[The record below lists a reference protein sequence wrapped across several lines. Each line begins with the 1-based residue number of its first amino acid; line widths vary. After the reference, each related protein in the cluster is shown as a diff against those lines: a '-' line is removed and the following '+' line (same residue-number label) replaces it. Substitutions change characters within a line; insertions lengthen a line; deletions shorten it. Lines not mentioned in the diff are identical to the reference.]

1 VSSSVCGSLTPC
13 AQYMTQFPFNI
24 SMNEIYSWTF
34 QISLGYNKIILP
46 QPVEVNK
53 GHFILL
59 TQNSGR
65 IAIDTTGNSSYSDL
79 VWNSTTQWTKLA
91 EFSNWRFFLTTINNF
106 TSYQNTLN
114 IIHSYANIGLYN
126 LTIIFPSSNL
136 SFQQIVNITDCNF
149 LFFY

>member
-1 VSSSVCGSLTPC
+1 MSSSVCGSLTPC

-65 IAIDTTGNSSYSDL
+65 IAIDTTRNSSYSDL

-114 IIHSYANIGLYN
+114 IIHSYANIGLYKLS
-126 LTIIFPSSNL
+126 LTFLSSNI
-136 SFQQIVNITDCNF
+136 SYQQIVNITDCE
-149 LFFY
+149 

>member
-1 VSSSVCGSLTPC
+1 
-13 AQYMTQFPFNI
+13 MTQFPFNI

-65 IAIDTTGNSSYSDL
+65 IAIDTTRNSSYSDL

-114 IIHSYANIGLYN
+114 IIHSYANIGLYKLS
-126 LTIIFPSSNL
+126 LTFLSSNI
-136 SFQQIVNITDCNF
+136 SYQQIVNITDCK
-149 LFFY
+149 Y